1 MPRLSLRK
9 QTYKVSFLTIKSN
22 GTYILDKR
30 EFGSRLRKII
40 GFKPGNL
47 RLYEIAFI
55 HRSASYTLPDG
66 KKVNNERLE
75 YLGDAILDAILSDFL
90 FDKFPDAAEGFLTK
104 IRSRIVNRE
113 VLNQLA
119 VSMGINTLLVSNV
132 SSSHTTKNLFGDAF
146 EALIGAVFLDKGFR
160 KTKKLFIKK
169 VLNKYLDLN
178 QIVNTDNDYKSLVF
192 EWVQKNKLN
201 LIFTY
206 IEEYDPDLKKPV
218 FTTTLYVNRQE
229 FGKGQG
235 ASKKEAEQE
244 AATMAWKRVSDISG
258 RIL

>member
-1 MPRLSLRK
+1 MLSRK
-9 QTYKVSFLTIKSN
+9 PN
-22 GTYILDKR
+22 GTFLHNKR
-30 EFGSRLRKII
+30 EFGSRLRKIL

-55 HRSASYTLPDG
+55 HRSASFTLPDG

-90 FDKFPDAAEGFLTK
+90 FEKFPDANEGFMTK

-119 VSMGINTLLVSNV
+119 VSMGIDKIVVSNIN
-132 SSSHTTKNLFGDAF
+132 SNHTTRNLFGDAF
-146 EALIGAVFLDKGFR
+146 EALLGAVFLDKGFSR
-160 KTKKLFIKK
+160 TKKLFIKN

-178 QIVNTDNDYKSLVF
+178 QIINTDTDYKSLVF
-192 EWVQKNKLN
+192 EWVQKNKAN

-206 IEEYDPDLKKPV
+206 NEEYDFDIKKSV
-218 FTTTLYVNRQE
+218 FSTTLFINRKE
-229 FGKGQG
+229 FAKGQG
-235 ASKKEAEQE
+235 TSKKEAEQE
-244 AATMAWKRVSDISG
+244 ASSLAWRRIKDISG
-258 RIL
+258 YL

>member
-1 MPRLSLRK
+1 MSLFKPR
-9 QTYKVSFLTIKSN
+9 IN
-22 GTYILDKR
+22 GTFILDKR
-30 EFGSRLRKII
+30 EFGSRLHKIL

-55 HRSASYTLPDG
+55 HRSASYRLPDG
-66 KKVNNERLE
+66 LRVNNERLE

-90 FDKFPDAAEGFLTK
+90 FERFPEASEGFLTK
-104 IRSRIVNRE
+104 IRSRVVNRD
-113 VLNQLA
+113 VLNSLS
-119 VSMGINTLLVSNV
+119 VSMGINKILVSNV
-132 SSSHTTKNLFGDAF
+132 SSVHSTRNLYGDAL

-169 VLNKYLDLN
+169 VLNKYLDLQ
-178 QIVNTDNDYKSLVF
+178 QIVSTDTDYKSLVF
-192 EWVQKNKLN
+192 EWVQKNKAN

-206 IEEYDPDLKKPV
+206 NEEYDFETRKSV
-218 FTTTLYVNRQE
+218 FTTTLYINRKE

-244 AATMAWKRVSDISG
+244 ASCQAWKSIKDISAE
-258 RIL
+258 LT